1 MLKLSHR
8 INTLKQR
15 VEDENLGKRT
25 AVWKEP
31 SNNLEDLAKKTCE
44 TCAVYQIRM
53 SSSYIHEHLN
63 RNFQFFVH
71 QEDEC
76 LIRVTMQ
83 SRPVASK
90 VYLLRIE
97 YDASAVTAWYC
108 KCKSGARVVGV
119 CAHIASILWY
129 LEYARHNSDIRFGV
143 KNCLICYIN
152 IDVKYNVKGI
162 QYMIA
167 TSCEIKNSIFNR
179 IHRDR
184 SSSIYILE
192 RYKCWW
198 YKNDNMRDAI
208 LILAHLISRWTT
220 SYDLFDASLIGKLFR
235 KHCCY
240 IIPLLIITNKN
251 ALKVRI

>member
-1 MLKLSHR
+1 MLKLSNR

-44 TCAVYQIRM
+44 TCGVYQIRM
-53 SSSYIHEHLN
+53 SSCYIHEHPN

-76 LIRVTMQ
+76 LIRVKMQ

-97 YDASAVTAWYC
+97 YDASAVTALYC
-108 KCKSGARVVGV
+108 KCKSGARVNGV

-143 KNCLICYIN
+143 KN
-152 IDVKYNVKGI
+152 
-162 QYMIA
+162 
-167 TSCEIKNSIFNR
+167 
-179 IHRDR
+179 
-184 SSSIYILE
+184 
-192 RYKCWW
+192 
-198 YKNDNMRDAI
+198 
-208 LILAHLISRWTT
+208 
-220 SYDLFDASLIGKLFR
+220 
-235 KHCCY
+235 
-240 IIPLLIITNKN
+240 
-251 ALKVRI
+251 